1 MKKLEREVKN
11 QNRKCQKGEVLYEEE
26 KRNLISIIELDNH
39 NLIFCEEEVIFQ
51 YFNTNCISPPEKI
64 NKYKLFIYR
73 LEDNN

>member
-39 NLIFCEEEVIFQ
+39 NLIFCEEEV
-51 YFNTNCISPPEKI
+51 
-64 NKYKLFIYR
+64 FI
-73 LEDNN
+73 